1 MLHNGLFPCTITSMH
16 INVSALGY
24 MYKLNK
30 VSAEAQKERGR
41 HYVYVFDKR

>member
-1 MLHNGLFPCTITSMH
+1 MKSTPKLGAY
-16 INVSALGY
+16 NVSALGY

-30 VSAEAQKERGR
+30 VSAEARKERGR

>member
-1 MLHNGLFPCTITSMH
+1 MLSSSLFPCTITSMH

-30 VSAEAQKERGR
+30 VSAEARKERGR